1 MYIFAPMV
9 ADFCNMPQVFG
20 ECNSKYFGGEL
31 PLPDFDLLRS
41 SNTCGYFHYN
51 TGGWFDHNVY
61 DPVISMTDYYD
72 FTESQFTDIMCH
84 EMIHYYLA
92 LNGEDRKCRHGRA
105 FQQMA
110 DELNMNYGLNIT
122 KRLDL
127 SQYRK
132 NPNRGKRKG
141 KVVRTN
147 NNPQQN
153 MRFFEEWNGF
163 IWEYNSIGEYL
174 SMLLGRLIGAIL
186 GVIIL
191 VFLVCLGYYYTKG
204 YWPDLTPIWELVK
217 SLFS

>member
-1 MYIFAPMV
+1 MV

-191 VFLVCLGYYYTKG
+191 VFLVCLGYYYTEG

>member
-1 MYIFAPMV
+1 MV
-9 ADFCNMPQVFG
+9 ADFVNMPQVFE

-41 SNTCGYFHYN
+41 SSTCGYFHYN
-51 TGGWFDHNVY
+51 TGGWFDRNVY

-132 NPNRGKRKG
+132 NRNRGKRKG

-191 VFLVCLGYYYTKG
+191 VFLVCLGYYYTEG
-204 YWPDLTPIWELVK
+204 YWPDLTPIWELIK